1 MEAGKGALLFEV
13 GPPASDDVR
22 HRTQCGG
29 GGGACGEQPLHQA
42 DFPLGN
48 ACQRIYLKDR
58 FGRLSSVA
66 DF

>member
-1 MEAGKGALLFEV
+1 MEVEEDALLFEV
-13 GPPASDDVR
+13 GPPASVGIR

-48 ACQRIYLKDR
+48 ACQRIYLKDSIVCLR
-58 FGRLSSVA
+58 FR